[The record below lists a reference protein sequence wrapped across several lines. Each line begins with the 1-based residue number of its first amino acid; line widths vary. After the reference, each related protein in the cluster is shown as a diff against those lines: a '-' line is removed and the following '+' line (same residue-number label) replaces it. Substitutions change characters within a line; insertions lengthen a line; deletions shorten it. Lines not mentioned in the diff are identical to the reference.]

1 MDKNSFL
8 GLVLIGAILIVY
20 SIYTSPSEEEIEAAR
35 LKRASIE
42 NAQNSQDD
50 PAIIKNATADSAQS
64 NQEITVFDSH
74 GALND
79 SIMNIQQNQIFGE
92 FSQASEGEEEFL
104 EIQTE
109 ELLLTFSNKGGRLVS
124 VTLKNYMRFDSTPL
138 QLFDPEASTFNLN
151 FFTGSNKNIFTDEL
165 FFETAT
171 KDASVKGDD
180 EEEIKYTATTNDGL
194 KKLSFVYTV
203 TGKGFTVDVDVEMEK
218 MDEVLDIRGDEIV
231 LNWSME
237 TPSQEKSIENQRN
250 TSTIY
255 YKYIDEDPDY
265 ISETSQDKEDLIA
278 SIEWVAF
285 KQQYFNS
292 TLIGKEPFDKYNAS
306 IETSFNE
313 GSERVKK
320 MNAVLS
326 IPIQHK
332 DFESFEMSF
341 FFGPNH
347 YQTLEDLGIGLESL
361 IPLGWGIFGW
371 VNKWLVIPI
380 FNFLDGFNLNYGIII
395 LLMTIAIK
403 LLLFPVTWKTYLS
416 SAKMKVLKPEIAEIS
431 AKHKDD
437 AMKKQQATMSLY
449 KQAGVNPLAGCVPM
463 LIQMPILFAMFKFF
477 PASIELRQQP
487 FLWADDLS
495 TYDSIMSLPFEIP
508 FYGSHVSLFTL
519 LMAISMVFYTKIN
532 SGQMGM
538 DAGGGGA
545 SEMMAKQMKIMMYLM
560 PVMMLFFF
568 NSFSSG
574 LSYYY
579 FVANVISMAQM
590 TAIKKWFIDEEKIHK
605 KIQMNKARPQNK
617 SKSGFQKRLE
627 EMAKKKGY
635 QPK

>member
-20 SIYTSPSEEEIEAAR
+20 SIYTSPSEEEIQAAR
-35 LKRASIE
+35 LKRNTIE
-42 NAQNSQDD
+42 NAQNVTEEISKSK
-50 PAIIKNATADSAQS
+50 IVRADSGQLTQDSVIES
-64 NQEITVFDSH
+64 NSALSDSV
-74 GALND
+74 L
-79 SIMNIQQNQIFGE
+79 NIQQNQLYGE

-104 EIQTE
+104 EIETE
-109 ELLLTFSNKGGRLVS
+109 ELLLTFSNKGGRLASVS
-124 VTLKNYMRFDSTPL
+124 LKNYMRFDSSSL

-151 FFTGSNKNIFTDEL
+151 FFTGSNKNIFSDEL
-165 FFETAT
+165 FFETKA
-171 KDASVKGDD
+171 KEAAIIGDD
-180 EEEIKYTATTNDGL
+180 IEEIKYTVTTNDGL
-194 KKLSFVYTV
+194 KKLSFVYKV
-203 TGKGFTVDVDVEMEK
+203 KGKGFTVDVDVEMEK
-218 MDEVLDIRGDEIV
+218 MDEVLDIRSDEVV
-231 LNWSME
+231 LNWAME

-265 ISETSQDKEDLIA
+265 ISETSQDKEDLVA
-278 SIEWVAF
+278 SVEWLAF

-306 IETSFNE
+306 IETSFDEN
-313 GSERVKK
+313 SMRVKK
-320 MNAVLS
+320 MNAFLS
-326 IPIQHK
+326 IPIQHQE
-332 DFESFEMSF
+332 FESFEMSF

-371 VNKWLVIPI
+371 VNIWLVIPI

-437 AMKKQQATMSLY
+437 PMKKQQATMSLY

-590 TAIKKWFIDEEKIHK
+590 MAIKKWFIDEDKIHK

-617 SKSGFQKRLE
+617 AKSGFQKRLE